1 MLVSTL
7 RKCDLIWDF
16 ALVHLFKHLSH
27 ALRINGSIAIL
38 LNLLQISLVN
48 MSWFGEPRG
57 LLRLID
63 SIQEVTNIPA
73 WGKGL
78 LSALALKHHIYVF
91 VFDIDQVL

>member
-1 MLVSTL
+1 MLVSNL
-7 RKCDLIWDF
+7 RKCDLVWDF
-16 ALVHLFKHLSH
+16 ALIHPFKKLSY
-27 ALRINGSIAIL
+27 ALRINGIIAIL
-38 LNLLQISLVN
+38 LNLLQISLDN

-63 SIQEVTNIPA
+63 SIKEVTNIPA